1 MRISEHRGARLQRGH
16 LAAAAFALAALMP
29 AGPAAA
35 QALDSPVMQ
44 FHSYEPARPRLKADV
59 FSGLSFWK
67 GDLEK
72 AREAWRAGKFAK
84 ARKAFE
90 RAWKKGNIVAAWY
103 LGHIYRLGRGVRA
116 NDEKAFRYYRQVALT
131 YDPDESNRK
140 RLMMTVDALV
150 RVADYYRTGIGKA
163 RKKRDPRRAYR
174 LYNIAAGHGSPAA
187 FYGLGVITLKG
198 QGMKNHPRRAINWLM
213 MAAKGGYAPA
223 AALLGDL
230 AARGL
235 KSYIRKDRI
244 AAMSWYFVAA
254 SLTSPALSPRIYDR
268 LEALQAR
275 ATDKE
280 RARARQLAA
289 RFTTSIRNKPRA
301 ITAAQ

>member
-1 MRISEHRGARLQRGH
+1 MRISEHRGARLQRTI
-16 LAAAAFALAALMP
+16 LAVAAMALTGALP

-35 QALDSPVMQ
+35 QALDSPVLQ
-44 FHSYEPARPRLKADV
+44 FHSYQPAPPRASAGV
-59 FSGLSFWK
+59 FSGFSFWK

-72 AREAWRAGKFAK
+72 AREAWRAGKFTK

-116 NDEKAFRYYRQVALT
+116 NDEKAFAYYRQVALT
-131 YDPDESNRK
+131 YDPDEGNRK

-198 QGMKNHPRRAINWLM
+198 QGMKHHPRRALKWLM
-213 MAAKGGYAPA
+213 MAARGGYAPA

-230 AARGL
+230 AAKGMN
-235 KSYIRKDRI
+235 SYIRKDLT

-254 SLTSPALSPRIYDR
+254 SLTPPALNPKIHDR
-268 LEALQAR
+268 LEALQAK
-275 ATDKE
+275 AGEKQ
-280 RARARQLAA
+280 RARARKLAA
-289 RFTTSIRNKPRA
+289 RFTAAIRNRPRA
-301 ITAAQ
+301 ISAAQ